1 MVVKFAASN
10 IINVTINLEL
20 YDLATMYFVKM
31 RRKNIL
37 WQYLF
42 IKGIYIYVSL
52 LFNVYFING
61 DGDFIRKI

>member
-1 MVVKFAASN
+1 MVVKFAAPN
-10 IINVTINLEL
+10 IINVAINLEL

-61 DGDFIRKI
+61 DGDFI